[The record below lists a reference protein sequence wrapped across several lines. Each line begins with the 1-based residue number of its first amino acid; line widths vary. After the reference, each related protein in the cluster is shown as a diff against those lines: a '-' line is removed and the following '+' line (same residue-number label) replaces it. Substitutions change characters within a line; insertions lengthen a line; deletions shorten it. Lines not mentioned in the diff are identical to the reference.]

1 MKVKVKDGF
10 FWGAR
15 KYQAGEIIDIDDK
28 DARHFLSLKWVEKTE
43 EPKPKKKK

>member
-15 KYQAGEIIDIDDK
+15 KYEANEVIDIDDK
-28 DARHFLSLKWVEKTE
+28 DAKKFLALKWVEKTE
-43 EPKPKKKK
+43 EPKKKK